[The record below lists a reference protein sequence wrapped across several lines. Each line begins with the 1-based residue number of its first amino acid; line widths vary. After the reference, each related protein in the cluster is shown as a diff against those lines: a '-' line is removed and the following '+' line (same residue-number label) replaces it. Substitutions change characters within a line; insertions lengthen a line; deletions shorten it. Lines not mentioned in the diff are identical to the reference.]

1 MIRTAIYCRVSTDV
15 QAKEGDSVQ
24 AQLSALRKYIKE
36 HEGHICIGEFVD
48 DGLSGTKFE
57 ERDELQKLL
66 DLVKRDE
73 VDKVIFTRMDRWFRS
88 IKHYVATQDILEQHN
103 VSWLAIWEPV
113 YDTTTPQGKLVV
125 HQMMSIAEFEAAN
138 TAIRINKVFDYKKT
152 QREVLSGK
160 VPFGYSIENKHLV
173 PNENADTV
181 RLAFDT
187 YIKTNSMSET
197 IRLTQGLGLPV
208 TQRAMKHL
216 LQNEKYIGRGYGHD
230 DFCPAIVDKDTFDK
244 VQRLLAMNVRKGRI
258 HDYIF
263 SGLIVC
269 NDCGNKMAGSYDTY
283 KRTGEKYFTYRCTG
297 YYRPI
302 KICGNSKCPNEKKL
316 EKYLVQNLERF
327 AFEEVEVKD
336 AKDTVD
342 YGKLIEATERKIA
355 REKELYVNELITLE
369 EYRKDVADFQTQIIE
384 YKKKL
389 SENQSTGRDE
399 LKRLVGQNLA
409 DWYWTLDNKEKRTL
423 WRSVIKEIRIGYDK
437 EIHVV
442 FL

>member
-1 MIRTAIYCRVSTDV
+1 MLRAALYCRVSTDQQV
-15 QAKEGDSVQ
+15 REGDS
-24 AQLSALRKYIKE
+24 LSSQVTALKEYAEKHNYIVVDVY
-36 HEGHICIGEFVD
+36 CD
-48 DGLSGTKFE
+48 DGVSGTLN
-57 ERDELQKLL
+57 ERDELQRMLSDVRKGKIDIIL
-66 DLVKRDE
+66 
-73 VDKVIFTRMDRWFRS
+73 FTRLDRYYRS
-88 IKHYVATQDILEQHN
+88 VKHYLNTQAVLDEYN
-103 VSWLAIWEPV
+103 VPWKAIWEPHETV
-113 YDTTTPQGKLVV
+113 SPAGRLMVT
-125 HQMMSIAEFEAAN
+125 QMLAFAEFEAAN
-138 TAIRINKVFDYKKT
+138 TAVRINKVFDYKKT
-152 QREVLSGK
+152 QNEVLSGK

-197 IRLTQGLGLPV
+197 IRRTEGRGLPK

-230 DFCPAIVDKDTFDK
+230 DFCPAIVDKATFDE

-327 AFEEVEVKD
+327 AFEEVEVKN

-342 YGKLIEATERKIA
+342 YGKLIEATERKIT

-369 EYRKDVADFQTQIIE
+369 EYRKDVAEFQAQIIE

-399 LKRLVGQNLA
+399 LKKLVGQNLA

>member
-15 QAKEGDSVQ
+15 QAKEGDSIQ
-24 AQLSALRKYIKE
+24 AQLNALRKYIKE

-57 ERDELQKLL
+57 ERDELQNLL
-66 DLVKRDE
+66 ALVKKDE
-73 VDKVIFTRMDRWFRS
+73 VDKIIFTRMDRWFRS
-88 IKHYVATQDILEQHN
+88 IKHYVATQDILERHN
-103 VSWLAIWEPV
+103 VTWLAIWEPI

-138 TAIRINKVFDYKKT
+138 TAIRINRVFDYKKAKN
-152 QREVLSGK
+152 EVLSGK
-160 VPFGYSIENKHLV
+160 IPYGFDIKDKHLV
-173 PNENADTV
+173 PNDNADTV
-181 RLAFDT
+181 RLAFKT
-187 YIKTNSMSET
+187 YIETNSMSET
-197 IRLTQGLGLPV
+197 IRRTEGLGLPV

-230 DFCPAIVDKDTFDK
+230 DFCPAIVDKETFDE

-269 NDCGNKMAGSYDTY
+269 NDCGCKMAGAYDTY
-283 KRTGEKYFTYRCTG
+283 KRTGQKYFTYRCTG

-316 EKYLVQNLERF
+316 EQFLVKNLEKF
-327 AFEEVEVKD
+327 AFEDVEVSD

-342 YGKLIEATERKIA
+342 YGKLIEATERKIT
-355 REKELYVNELITLE
+355 REKELYVNELITLD
-369 EYRKDVADFQTQIIE
+369 EYRKDVADFQAQIIE
-384 YKKKL
+384 YKKKQ
-389 SENQSTGRDE
+389 SEVQSTGRDE
-399 LKRLVGQNLA
+399 LKKLVGQNLA
-409 DWYWTLDNKEKRTL
+409 DWYWTLDDKEKRTL

>member
-1 MIRTAIYCRVSTDV
+1 MILKRVALYARVSTDQQV
-15 QAKEGDSVQ
+15 REGDSVGS
-24 AQLSALRKYIKE
+24 QLDALERYAKSHGYTIVDRY
-36 HEGHICIGEFVD
+36 VD
-48 DGLSGTKFE
+48 DGISGSLLN
-57 ERDELQKLL
+57 ERDELQRLL
-66 DLVKRDE
+66 DDIKA
-73 VDKVIFTRMDRWFRS
+73 DKIDIVCFVRLDRWFRS
-88 IKHYVATQDILEQHN
+88 VRHYLNTQSILDEHG
-103 VSWLAIWEPV
+103 VSWVAIWES
-113 YDTTTPQGKLVV
+113 YETETPQGRLMIN
-125 HQMMSIAEFEAAN
+125 QMLSFAQFECEN
-138 TAIRINKVFDYKKT
+138 TSQRILRVFDYKKAKN
-152 QREVLSGK
+152 EVLSGK
-160 VPFGYSIENKHLV
+160 VPFGYRIEDKHLV
-173 PNENADTV
+173 PDEHADTV
-181 RLAFDT
+181 RLAFET
-187 YIKTNSMSET
+187 YIETNSMSET

-230 DFCPAIVDKDTFDK
+230 DFCPAIVDKATFDE

-269 NDCGNKMAGSYDTY
+269 NDCGCKMAGAYDTY

-316 EKYLVQNLERF
+316 EKFLVQNLKRF
-327 AFEEVEVKD
+327 AFEEVDVKD

-355 REKELYVNELITLE
+355 REKELYVNELITID
-369 EYRKDVADFQTQIIE
+369 EYRRDVADFQAQIIE
-384 YKKKL
+384 YKKKQ

-399 LKRLVGQNLA
+399 LKKLVGQNLA
-409 DWYWTLDNKEKRTL
+409 DWYWTLDNKEKRSL

>member
-1 MIRTAIYCRVSTDV
+1 MKRVALYARVSTD
-15 QAKEGDSVQ
+15 QQSENDSVS
-24 AQLSALRKYIKE
+24 AQVDALQKYAKDHNYVVVGTFI
-36 HEGHICIGEFVD
+36 D
-48 DGLSGTKFE
+48 DGVSGTLLD

-66 DLVKRDE
+66 ELVKNEEIDLIL
-73 VDKVIFTRMDRWFRS
+73 VCKIDRWFRN
-88 IKHYVATQDILEQHN
+88 IRHYQNTQHLLEQHG
-103 VSWLAIWEPV
+103 VAWRTIWESHETETAMGRMMV
-113 YDTTTPQGKLVV
+113 NQMLVF
-125 HQMMSIAEFEAAN
+125 AEYEVES
-138 TAIRINKVFDYKKT
+138 TRMRINKTFDYKRS

-160 VPFGYSIENKHLV
+160 IPLGYSIVDKHLI
-173 PNENADTV
+173 PNEDADTV
-181 RLAFDT
+181 RLAFET
-187 YIKTNSMSET
+187 YIRTNSMSET
-197 IRLTQGLGLPV
+197 IRRTEGRGLPT

-216 LQNEKYIGRGYGHD
+216 LQNERYIGKAYGFD
-230 DFCPAIVDKDTFDK
+230 DYCEPIIDRDTFDE
-244 VQRLLAMNVRKGRI
+244 VQRLLSMNVRKGRI

-269 NDCGNKMAGSYDTY
+269 DDCGNKMAGSYDTY

-302 KICGNSKCPNEKKL
+302 KVCSNSKCPNEKKL

-369 EYRKDVADFQTQIIE
+369 EYRKDVADFQAQIIE

-399 LKRLVGQNLA
+399 LKKLVGQNLA